1 MAEMRSLTEKELESM
16 SPKKK
21 KVSTSIPPV
30 PNFPS
35 IHHWQAAYT
44 AGNSTHA
51 SRYDGEKILPEDW
64 EVSDMPDIKALADQ
78 HYDKLYPPFE
88 PDVICTPAKDYYLPA
103 LKVLKRSGGRYFSP
117 QKESE
122 WKDMELVARC
132 EKDSGPWL
140 GGRMKYVQLPNGCID
155 IVVDGDV
162 DYVHPPKHE
171 APDSECDC
179 GIYGS
184 VNMDEL
190 LGYFQPSGAEV
201 YARMV
206 LGRYDTDHSRNEGV
220 ALCIIEPS
228 PDAKVI
234 LCRKG
239 WKASKA
245 FISEIVDETM
255 STDDAST
262 LLSIAWHRPMNI
274 RRLYENR

>member
-1 MAEMRSLTEKELESM
+1 MTKMRSLTDKEIKSM

-21 KVSTSIPPV
+21 KISTAIQPTPKITY
-30 PNFPS
+30 PS
-35 IHHWQAAYT
+35 IWQATYVP
-44 AGNSTHA
+44 
-51 SRYDGEKILPEDW
+51 SRVNVYRDGESYLPEDW
-64 EVSDMPDIKALADQ
+64 EVSDIPDFKTLADQ

-88 PDVICTPAKDYYLPA
+88 PEVICTPAKDYYLPA
-103 LKVLKRSGGRYFSP
+103 LKVLKYRNGKYFSP

-122 WKDMELVARC
+122 WENMELVARC
-132 EKDSGPWL
+132 EGNSHPGFNAKI
-140 GGRMKYVQLPNGCID
+140 RYVQRPDGDID
-155 IVVDGDV
+155 IVADDLEFIS
-162 DYVHPPKHE
+162 PPKHE

-190 LGYFQPSGAEV
+190 LGYFQPSGADA
-201 YARMV
+201 YAMMFTGRWTDREPEPSTV
-206 LGRYDTDHSRNEGV
+206 LCV
-220 ALCIIEPS
+220 IEPS

-245 FISEIVDETM
+245 FISEIVDETI
-255 STDDAST
+255 SIDDAST
-262 LLSIAWHRPMNI
+262 LLSIAWHRPINI

>member
-1 MAEMRSLTEKELESM
+1 MKSM

-21 KVSTSIPPV
+21 KVSTSIPPL
-30 PNFPS
+30 PPLPQIPS
-35 IHHWQAAYT
+35 SIWQAAYVP
-44 AGNSTHA
+44 
-51 SRYDGEKILPEDW
+51 SRAHVAVYREGESLLPEDW

-88 PDVICTPAKDYYLPA
+88 PDVICTPTKDYYLPA

-132 EKDSGPWL
+132 EDNIPWL
-140 GGRMKYVQLPNGCID
+140 SSRVRYVKDANGDIEMILEGGEFVASPR
-155 IVVDGDV
+155 
-162 DYVHPPKHE
+162 HE
-171 APDSECDC
+171 SPDESCDC

-190 LGYFQPSGAEV
+190 IGYFQPSGADT

-206 LGRYDTDHSRNEGV
+206 MGRYDDEPRDTGV

-255 STDDAST
+255 SIDDAST

>member
-1 MAEMRSLTEKELESM
+1 MKSM

-21 KVSTSIPPV
+21 KVSTSLQALPPL
-30 PNFPS
+30 PS
-35 IHHWQAAYT
+35 ISSHWQATYT

-88 PDVICTPAKDYYLPA
+88 PDVICTPTKDYYLPA

-132 EKDSGPWL
+132 EQDSGPWL
-140 GGRMKYVQLPNGCID
+140 GGRMKYVQLPNGDID
-155 IVVDGDV
+155 IVAVGTEE
-162 DYVHPPKHE
+162 YPSLPRHE

-190 LGYFQPSGAEV
+190 FGYFQPSGAEF

-206 LGRYDTDHSRNEGV
+206 LGRYDAHPRDTGV

-245 FISEIVDETM
+245 FISEIVDKTI
-255 STDDAST
+255 SIDDASN
-262 LLSIAWHRPMNI
+262 LISIAWHRPMNI
-274 RRLYENR
+274 RMLYENR